1 MGRNAAIKRYNT
13 TPVGQPFELFETK
26 RSRLPV
32 LVELLKSPWIV
43 RASDLA
49 RRDGVLAA
57 KRSDQPVEVEWN
69 PDRQC
74 PDAFVRGTTRYQ
86 IDAIIQVWATEK
98 SWWDPRRQVSRRF
111 FRVLA
116 RGGVYDLA
124 FDRTHGAWLLV
135 GIQD

>member
-1 MGRNAAIKRYNT
+1 MGRNAAIKRYNA
-13 TPVGQPFELFETK
+13 TPVGQPLELFETK

-43 RASDLA
+43 RASDLT
-49 RRDGVLAA
+49 RKDGVLAA
-57 KRSDQPVEVEWN
+57 KRPDQPVEVEWN
-69 PDRQC
+69 SDRQC
-74 PDAFVRGTTRYQ
+74 PGAFVRGTTRYQ
-86 IDAIIQVWATEK
+86 IDAIVQVWATEK
-98 SWWDPRRQVSRRF
+98 RWWDPRRQVSRRF
-111 FRVLA
+111 FRVIA